1 MGKMKDFAMDIEDFC
16 NGYFYGF
23 IDQPMVYDEEDF
35 TIEEVVEDVQEYFKS
50 EEAAKYAREYIKRT
64 VEGA

>member
-1 MGKMKDFAMDIEDFC
+1 MGKTNDWMLDIEDFC

-23 IDQPMVYDEEDF
+23 IDQPYVFDEEDF
-35 TIEEVVEDVQEYFKS
+35 TIEEEVEDVQEYFKS
-50 EEAAKYAREYIKRT
+50 KVAAKYAREYIKRT